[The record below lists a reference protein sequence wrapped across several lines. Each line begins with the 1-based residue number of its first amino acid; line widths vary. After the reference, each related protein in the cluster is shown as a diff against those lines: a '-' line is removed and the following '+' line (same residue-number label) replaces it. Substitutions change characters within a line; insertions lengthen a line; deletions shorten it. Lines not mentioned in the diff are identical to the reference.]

1 MLKRADTTSSGG
13 ASAGS
18 EDTDAHPQAG
28 APDGLPVP
36 RRYWSVAA
44 VWLAMTMSVLDGAIA
59 NVALPTIAHQLNASA
74 ASSIWIV
81 NAYQLAITVT
91 LLPLAALGDRLG
103 YRRVYMAGLAVF
115 TLGSLGCALSHTL
128 TMLVAARVIQGLGA
142 GGIMSINAALVRF
155 TYPKRMLGR
164 AMGLNALVISVS
176 AAIGPTVAAAILA
189 RATWEW
195 LFAINVPIGVLA
207 IGIGLRALPVTV
219 GSERRFDW
227 ISALLNAATFGFLI
241 TGAESVVRVG
251 LASGLPKLAIGLAAG
266 ALLTWR
272 ELRREH
278 PLVPFDLLRIPI
290 FGLSILTSVVSF
302 SAQMMAYVGLPFYFQ
317 GVMGR
322 SAVETGLLMTP
333 WPLAVGISAPLAGRL
348 ADRHRAGT
356 LGAIGLGV
364 FAAGL
369 GLMSAVRPGASNLD
383 IAWRMAVC
391 GLGFGFF
398 QSPNNRAMITAAPM
412 HRSGAAGG
420 ALATARLLGQ
430 TAGAVT
436 TAVFFH
442 LAGTRAATTAL
453 AAAGGLAALA
463 ALVSLS
469 RLRLA
474 PRPRPEPLDR
484 IPSVAAGP

>member
-1 MLKRADTTSSGG
+1 MPTPPAAADRLL
-13 ASAGS
+13 AE
-18 EDTDAHPQAG
+18 EDETDAHSPPG
-28 APDGLPVP
+28 MPDGLPVP
-36 RRYWSVAA
+36 RRYWSVVAI
-44 VWLAMTMSVLDGAIA
+44 WLAMAMSVLDGAIA
-59 NVALPTIAHQLNASA
+59 NVALPTIAGELHASPA
-74 ASSIWIV
+74 ASIWIV

-103 YRRVYMAGLAVF
+103 YRRVYMVGIAVF
-115 TLGSLGCALSHTL
+115 TVGSLCCALSHTL
-128 TMLVAARVIQGLGA
+128 PTLTAARVLQGLGA

-155 TYPKRMLGR
+155 TYPKRQLGR
-164 AMGLNALVISVS
+164 GIGLNAVVISIS

-189 RATWEW
+189 KASWEW
-195 LFAINVPIGVLA
+195 LFAINVPIGVVA
-207 IGIGLRALPVTV
+207 IVIASRALPVTV
-219 GSERRFDW
+219 GSGRKFDV
-227 ISALLNAATFGFLI
+227 IAALLNAATFGFLI
-241 TGAESVVRVG
+241 TGVESVVSEG
-251 LASGLPKLAIGLAAG
+251 LASGLSKLAIGAVAG
-266 ALLTWR
+266 ALLTYR

-290 FGLSILTSVVSF
+290 FGLSILTSIVSF
-302 SAQMMAYVGLPFYFQ
+302 AAQMMAYVGLPFYFQ

-322 SAVETGLLMTP
+322 TAVETGLLMTP
-333 WPLAVGISAPLAGRL
+333 WPLAVGLAAPIAGRL
-348 ADRHRAGT
+348 ADRHRAGA
-356 LGAIGLGV
+356 LGGIGLAV

-369 GLMSAVRPGASNLD
+369 GLLSAIQPGASNLD

-398 QSPNNRAMITAAPM
+398 QSPNNRAMVTAAPM
-412 HRSGAAGG
+412 NRSGAAGG

-442 LAGTRAATTAL
+442 LAGTHATTTAL
-453 AAAGGLAALA
+453 ATAAALAALA

-474 PRPRPEPLDR
+474 PRPRPERPDQ
-484 IPSVAAGP
+484 IGNVPAGP